1 MKQKLQTLLESAIK
15 AKKNSTGLPIRK
27 SLFLKNHVKPIR
39 SSISP
44 FSTTTIY
51 HQSAKSAKGT
61 QPLSKNATAFS
72 KIITASI
79 FVATTSLTFA
89 LIYSNIHP
97 LYADQKP
104 PNETSA
110 DDPTSHPR
118 RIRLHELSAHGPC
131 SPTPWILHQNRVYD
145 ITSFLPLHPGGD
157 IILRAAGSS
166 IDPYWDIF
174 SIHKTNG
181 AAALLEEYYIG
192 DVDERDL
199 DGEGK
204 VRLKGGVDDP
214 FKGDPE
220 RDEGLV
226 VLSSRPFNAESGEE
240 GLKEWRT
247 GSAVFYVRNHL
258 WVPEIRPEEHKL
270 VVEMPDG
277 EEKVYSLGDLKEKFK
292 ETTITATLQCSGNRR
307 RHMSENARAATGLQW
322 GVGAI
327 SNAVWTGVRLRDVL
341 ADAGLDVD
349 ELPEDAKHAQFVGAE
364 AYGSSIPIETA
375 VDKRGDVLL
384 AYEMNGEPLPPDH
397 GAPLRV
403 LVPGTVAARSVKWL
417 KKVVVSE
424 DESTS
429 QWQRR
434 DYKCF
439 GPNVKGNPEWD
450 EAPAIQEMPVQ
461 SAITGLR
468 EVTRK
473 SESDGS
479 LLQGL
484 ETDEDLVVVEGY
496 AWSGGGRKITRVDVS
511 ADDGKS
517 WHQADLLPDESLGS
531 KAWSWKRWRWVVPRT
546 QAKGCF
552 VVKAADEAGNSQ
564 PKEYEP
570 YWNFRGNLTN
580 SWHRVENLQFKD

>member
-1 MKQKLQTLLESAIK
+1 MKQKLQTALNVAMR
-15 AKKNSTGLPIRK
+15 AKKNSMSLPIRK
-27 SLFLKNHVKPIR
+27 SFFLKNHVTSIR

-44 FSTTTIY
+44 FSAATIY
-51 HQSAKSAKGT
+51 NQSAKSAKGT
-61 QPLSKNATAFS
+61 QSLGKIAPSPS
-72 KIITASI
+72 KIHAASI
-79 FVATTSLTFA
+79 FVVTSLTFA
-89 LIYSNIHP
+89 LIYTHQSP
-97 LYADQKP
+97 LYADQNP
-104 PNETSA
+104 PHKTSA
-110 DDPTSHPR
+110 DDPASHPR
-118 RIRLHELSAHGPC
+118 RIRLHELSAHGPY

-174 SIHKTNG
+174 SIHKSNG
-181 AAALLEEYYIG
+181 AAELLEEYYIG

-199 DGEGK
+199 DAEGK

-214 FKGDPE
+214 FKSDPE
-220 RDEGLV
+220 RDAGLV

-240 GLKEWRT
+240 GLRDWRT
-247 GSAVFYVRNHL
+247 GNGVFYVRNHL
-258 WVPEIRPEEHKL
+258 WVPEIKPAEHKL

-277 EEKVYSLGDLKEKFK
+277 EEKAYSLEDLKEKFK
-292 ETTITATLQCSGNRR
+292 KTTITATLQCSGNRR
-307 RHMSENARAATGLQW
+307 RHMSENAHAAAGLQW

-349 ELPEDAKHAQFVGAE
+349 ELPNDAKHAQFVGAE

-424 DESTS
+424 EESAS

-468 EVTRK
+468 EVSRE
-473 SESDGS
+473 SESDRS
-479 LLQGL
+479 LLQSL
-484 ETDEDLVVVEGY
+484 ETDENWVIVEGY

-531 KAWSWKRWRWVVPRT
+531 KAWSWKRWRWVIPRM
-546 QAKGCF
+546 QARGCF

-580 SWHRVENLQFKD
+580 SWHRVEDPHSKT

>member
-1 MKQKLQTLLESAIK
+1 MKQKLQTALK
-15 AKKNSTGLPIRK
+15 AAVRAKENSKILPIRK
-27 SLFLKNHVKPIR
+27 SLLLKSPVTPAR
-39 SSISP
+39 SAISFP
-44 FSTTTIY
+44 FSTAAK
-51 HQSAKSAKGT
+51 QCQNAKSAKST
-61 QPLSKNATAFS
+61 QLPS
-72 KIITASI
+72 KITPPLAKHLTASI
-79 FVATTSLTFA
+79 FVATTSLTLA
-89 LIYSNIHP
+89 LIYTHTHP
-97 LYADQKP
+97 LYAKTP
-104 PNETSA
+104 PNNENEPN
-110 DDPTSHPR
+110 DPTSHPR
-118 RIRLHELSAHGPC
+118 RIRLHELSAHGPY
-131 SPTPWILHQNRVYD
+131 SPRPWVLHHNRVYD

-157 IILRAAGSS
+157 IILRAAGGS

-181 AAALLEEYYIG
+181 AAELLEEYYIG

-199 DGEGK
+199 DAEGK
-204 VRLKGGVDDP
+204 VRVEWVDDP
-214 FKGDPE
+214 FKGDPD
-220 RDEGLV
+220 RDGGLV
-226 VLSSRPFNAESGEE
+226 VLTSRPFNAESGEE
-240 GLKEWRT
+240 GLREWRT
-247 GSAVFYVRNHL
+247 GSGVFYVRNHM
-258 WVPEIRPEEHKL
+258 WVPEIKPEQHKL
-270 VVEMPDG
+270 VVEMLDG
-277 EEKVYSLGDLKEKFK
+277 EEKEYSLEDLKSKFK

-307 RHMSENARAATGLQW
+307 KHMSENARAATGLQW

-364 AYGSSIPIETA
+364 AFGSSIPIETA
-375 VDKRGDVLL
+375 VDRRGDVLL
-384 AYEMNGEPLPPDH
+384 AYGMNGEPLPPDH

-424 DESTS
+424 DESPS

-461 SAITGLR
+461 SAITRLR
-468 EVTRK
+468 ELSR
-473 SESDGS
+473 EYDSDRS
-479 LLQGL
+479 VLQGL
-484 ETDEDLVVVEGY
+484 ETDKDWVIVEGY
-496 AWSGGGRKITRVDVS
+496 AWSGGGRKIIRVDVS

-531 KAWSWKRWRWVVPRT
+531 KSWSWKRWQWVIPRT
-546 QAKGCF
+546 QAGGCF

-580 SWHRVENLQFKD
+580 SWHRVDSSQSKA

>member
-1 MKQKLQTLLESAIK
+1 M
-15 AKKNSTGLPIRK
+15 
-27 SLFLKNHVKPIR
+27 
-39 SSISP
+39 
-44 FSTTTIY
+44 
-51 HQSAKSAKGT
+51 
-61 QPLSKNATAFS
+61 
-72 KIITASI
+72 
-79 FVATTSLTFA
+79 
-89 LIYSNIHP
+89 
-97 LYADQKP
+97 
-104 PNETSA
+104 
-110 DDPTSHPR
+110 
-118 RIRLHELSAHGPC
+118 
-131 SPTPWILHQNRVYD
+131 
-145 ITSFLPLHPGGD
+145 
-157 IILRAAGSS
+157 ILRAAGGS

-181 AAALLEEYYIG
+181 AAELLEEYYIG

-199 DGEGK
+199 DEEGK
-204 VRLKGGVDDP
+204 LRVEGLDDP

-220 RDEGLV
+220 RDAGLV
-226 VLSSRPFNAESGEE
+226 VLNRRPLKAESGEE
-240 GLKEWRT
+240 GLREWRT
-247 GSAVFYVRNHL
+247 GSGVFYVRNHM
-258 WVPEIRPEEHKL
+258 WVPEIKPEQHKL

-277 EEKVYSLGDLKEKFK
+277 EEKEYSLEDLKSKFK

-307 RHMSENARAATGLQW
+307 KHMSENARAATGLQW
-322 GVGAI
+322 GVGAM

-349 ELPEDAKHAQFVGAE
+349 ELPKDAKHAQFVGAE

-397 GAPLRV
+397 GFPLRV
-403 LVPGTVAARSVKWL
+403 LVPGTVAARSVKWV

-468 EVTRK
+468 DVSQE
-473 SESDGS
+473 SESDRI

-484 ETDEDLVVVEGY
+484 GTEENWVIVEGY

-517 WHQADLLPDESLGS
+517 WHQAELLPDESLGS
-531 KAWSWKRWRWVVPRT
+531 KAWSWKRWRWVTPRT
-546 QAKGCF
+546 QARSCF

-570 YWNFRGNLTN
+570 YWNFRGNLTH
-580 SWHRVENLQFKD
+580 SWHRVENRLSET

>member
-1 MKQKLQTLLESAIK
+1 MKQNLQTALKVAWK
-15 AKKNSTGLPIRK
+15 VKKNSTNLPFSK
-27 SLFLKNHVKPIR
+27 SLFLNSYVTSIR

-44 FSTTTIY
+44 FSTATQYCQNTKFAKTTHPFTKTSPI
-51 HQSAKSAKGT
+51 
-61 QPLSKNATAFS
+61 LSR
-72 KIITASI
+72 ILTASV
-79 FVATTSLTFA
+79 FVATTSITFA
-89 LIYSNIHP
+89 LIYTHTHP
-97 LYADQKP
+97 LYAENPHNKES
-104 PNETSA
+104 ET
-110 DDPTSHPR
+110 DDSNSSQPR
-118 RIRLHELSAHGPC
+118 RIRLRELSAHGPY
-131 SPTPWILHQNRVYD
+131 STNPWILHHNRVYD
-145 ITSFLPLHPGGD
+145 ITTFLSLHPGGD
-157 IILRAAGSS
+157 IILRAAGGS

-174 SIHKTNG
+174 AIHKTNG
-181 AAALLEEYYIG
+181 AAELLEEYYIG
-192 DVDERDL
+192 DIDERDL

-204 VRLKGGVDDP
+204 VRVEGVDDP

-220 RDEGLV
+220 RDAGLV
-226 VLSSRPFNAESGEE
+226 VLSRRPFNAESGEE
-240 GLKEWRT
+240 ALREWRT
-247 GSAVFYVRNHL
+247 ESGVFYVRNHM
-258 WVPEIRPEEHKL
+258 WVPEIKPEQHKL

-277 EEKVYSLGDLKEKFK
+277 EEKEYSLEDLKSKFK

-307 RHMSENARAATGLQW
+307 KHMSENARAAMGLQW
-322 GVGAI
+322 GVGAM

-397 GAPLRV
+397 GFPLRV
-403 LVPGTVAARSVKWL
+403 LVPGTVAARSVKWV

-424 DESTS
+424 EESTS

-468 EVTRK
+468 DVSYE
-473 SESDGS
+473 SESDRI

-484 ETDEDLVVVEGY
+484 ETEENCVIVEGY

-517 WHQADLLPDESLGS
+517 WHQAELLPDESLGS
-531 KAWSWKRWRWVVPRT
+531 KAWSWKRWRWVGPTT
-546 QAKGCF
+546 QARSCF
-552 VVKAADEAGNSQ
+552 VVKAADEAGNPQ
-564 PKEYEP
+564 PNEYEP

-580 SWHRVENLQFKD
+580 SWHRVKNWQSET

>member
-1 MKQKLQTLLESAIK
+1 MKQKLQTALHLALK
-15 AKKNSTGLPIRK
+15 VKKNSSGLLISKFLFSKNPLVPAQSSV
-27 SLFLKNHVKPIR
+27 SLFSTVSKYRHNTHFSEGTETPIKNIP
-39 SSISP
+39 
-44 FSTTTIY
+44 
-51 HQSAKSAKGT
+51 A
-61 QPLSKNATAFS
+61 LSKILA
-72 KIITASI
+72 ASI
-79 FVATTSLTFA
+79 FTATTSLTFA
-89 LIYSNIHP
+89 LVYTHTHP
-97 LYADQKP
+97 LYAENP
-104 PNETSA
+104 HNNATET
-110 DDPTSHPR
+110 DDPTSQPR

-157 IILRAAGSS
+157 IILRAAGGS

-181 AAALLEEYYIG
+181 AAELLEEYYIG

-204 VRLKGGVDDP
+204 VRVEGGVDDP
-214 FKGDPE
+214 FKGDPR

-226 VLSSRPFNAESGEE
+226 VLSSRPFNAENGEE
-240 GLKEWRT
+240 GLREWRT
-247 GSAVFYVRNHL
+247 GSAVFYVRNHM
-258 WVPEIRPEEHKL
+258 WVPEIKPEEHKL

-277 EEKVYSLGDLKEKFK
+277 EEKAYSLEDLKAKFK

-307 RHMSENARAATGLQW
+307 RHMSENARAAAGLQW

-364 AYGSSIPIETA
+364 AYGSSIPIEAA

-384 AYEMNGEPLPPDH
+384 AYGMNGEPLPPDH
-397 GAPLRV
+397 GAPLRA

-468 EVTRK
+468 EVSRN
-473 SESDGS
+473 SESGGS

-484 ETDEDLVVVEGY
+484 ETDKDWMVVEGY

-517 WHQADLLPDESLGS
+517 WQQAHLLPDESLGS
-531 KAWSWKRWRWVVPRT
+531 KAWSWKRWRWVIPKT
-546 QAKGCF
+546 QVGGSF

-580 SWHRVENLQFKD
+580 SWHKVENPQPKT

>member
-1 MKQKLQTLLESAIK
+1 MKRRLHTALKVAVRAKNNIPSLLIS
-15 AKKNSTGLPIRK
+15 K
-27 SLFLKNHVKPIR
+27 SLFLKNPLIPPR
-39 SSISP
+39 SSISL
-44 FSTTTIY
+44 FSTATKY
-51 HQSAKSAKGT
+51 HQNINIT
-61 QPLSKNATAFS
+61 RTRQPPNKPPPALSKILA
-72 KIITASI
+72 ASI
-79 FVATTSLTFA
+79 FVATTSLTVA
-89 LIYSNIHP
+89 LIYTQIHP
-97 LYADQKP
+97 LYAETP
-104 PNETSA
+104 HNNEAEANYSA
-110 DDPTSHPR
+110 SQPR
-118 RIRLHELSAHGPC
+118 RIRLHELLAHGPC
-131 SPTPWILHQNRVYD
+131 SPTPWILHHNRVYD

-157 IILRAAGSS
+157 IILRAAGGS

-181 AAALLEEYYIG
+181 AAELLEEYYIG

-204 VRLKGGVDDP
+204 VRVKEGVDDP
-214 FKGDPE
+214 FKSDPE

-226 VLSSRPFNAESGEE
+226 VLTSRPFNGESGEE
-240 GLKEWRT
+240 GLREWRT
-247 GSAVFYVRNHL
+247 GSGVFYVRNHM
-258 WVPEIRPEEHKL
+258 WVPEIKPEEHKL

-277 EEKVYSLGDLKEKFK
+277 EEKEYSLEDLKTKFK

-307 RHMSENARAATGLQW
+307 RHMSENARAAAGLQW

-349 ELPEDAKHAQFVGAE
+349 ELPEDAKHTQFVGAE

-384 AYEMNGEPLPPDH
+384 AYGMNGEPLPPDH

-468 EVTRK
+468 EVSRK
-473 SESDGS
+473 SASGGS
-479 LLQGL
+479 LLQDL
-484 ETDEDLVVVEGY
+484 ETDKEWVVVEGY

-531 KAWSWKRWRWVVPRT
+531 KAWSWKRWRWVIPKT
-546 QAKGCF
+546 QVGGCF

-580 SWHRVENLQFKD
+580 SWHKVENPRPKT

>member
-1 MKQKLQTLLESAIK
+1 MKQNLQTALKVALK
-15 AKKNSTGLPIRK
+15 AKKNSTSLISK
-27 SLFLKNHVKPIR
+27 SLFPKSHVTSIR

-44 FSTTTIY
+44 FSTATKYCHNTNFAKTTKPPSKTSPI
-51 HQSAKSAKGT
+51 
-61 QPLSKNATAFS
+61 LSR
-72 KIITASI
+72 ILTASVI
-79 FVATTSLTFA
+79 VATTSLTFA
-89 LIYSNIHP
+89 LIYTHTHP
-97 LYADQKP
+97 LYAETP
-104 PNETSA
+104 HNEEAETEDSSTSQ
-110 DDPTSHPR
+110 PR
-118 RIRLHELSAHGPC
+118 RIRLHELSAHGPY
-131 SPTPWILHQNRVYD
+131 SPTPWILHHNRVYD

-157 IILRAAGSS
+157 IILHAAGGS

-181 AAALLEEYYIG
+181 AAELLEEYYIG

-204 VRLKGGVDDP
+204 VRVEGVDDP
-214 FKGDPE
+214 FRGDPE
-220 RDEGLV
+220 RDAGLV
-226 VLSSRPFNAESGEE
+226 VLNRRPFNAESGEE
-240 GLKEWRT
+240 GLREWRT
-247 GSAVFYVRNHL
+247 GSGVFYVRNHF
-258 WVPEIRPEEHKL
+258 WVPEIKTEQHKL

-277 EEKVYSLGDLKEKFK
+277 EETEYSLEDLKSKFK

-307 RHMSENARAATGLQW
+307 KHMSENARAATGLQW
-322 GVGAI
+322 GVGAM

-397 GAPLRV
+397 GFPLRV
-403 LVPGTVAARSVKWL
+403 LVPGTVAARSVKWV

-468 EVTRK
+468 EVSHD
-473 SESDGS
+473 SESDKI

-484 ETDEDLVVVEGY
+484 KTEEDWVIVEGY

-517 WHQADLLPDESLGS
+517 WHQAELLPDESLGS
-531 KAWSWKRWRWVVPRT
+531 KAWSWKRWRWVIPMT
-546 QAKGCF
+546 QARSCF

-580 SWHRVENLQFKD
+580 SWHRVENRHSET

>member
-1 MKQKLQTLLESAIK
+1 MKQKLQTALNVAVR
-15 AKKNSTGLPIRK
+15 AKKNSTSLPLRK
-27 SLFLKNHVKPIR
+27 SFFLTNHVTSIR
-39 SSISP
+39 SPISP
-44 FSTTTIY
+44 FSTAPIY
-51 HQSAKSAKGT
+51 YQSAKTAKGT
-61 QPLSKNATAFS
+61 QSLGRIASALSKTLP
-72 KIITASI
+72 ASI
-79 FVATTSLTFA
+79 FAATSLTFA
-89 LIYSNIHP
+89 LIYTNTHP
-97 LYADQKP
+97 IYADRNP
-104 PNETSA
+104 HNEPET
-110 DDPTSHPR
+110 DDPPSQPR
-118 RIRLHELSAHGPC
+118 RIRLHELSAHGPY
-131 SPTPWILHQNRVYD
+131 SPTPWILYQNRVYD

-181 AAALLEEYYIG
+181 AAELLEEYYIG

-214 FKGDPE
+214 FKSDPE

-240 GLKEWRT
+240 GLREWRT
-247 GSAVFYVRNHL
+247 GNGVFYVRNHL
-258 WVPEIRPEEHKL
+258 WVPEIKPEEHKL

-277 EEKVYSLGDLKEKFK
+277 GEKVYSLEDLKEKFK

-307 RHMSENARAATGLQW
+307 KHMSENAHAAAGLQW

-341 ADAGLDVD
+341 ADAGLDID
-349 ELPEDAKHAQFVGAE
+349 ELPDDAKHAQFVGAE
-364 AYGSSIPIETA
+364 AYGSSIPMETA

-424 DESTS
+424 EESAS

-468 EVTRK
+468 ELSRK
-473 SESDGS
+473 AEIDKDH
-479 LLQGL
+479 LQGL
-484 ETDEDLVVVEGY
+484 ETEENWVVVEGY

-531 KAWSWKRWRWVVPRT
+531 KAWSWKRWQWVIPRT
-546 QAKGCF
+546 QARGCF

-564 PKEYEP
+564 PKDYEP

-580 SWHRVENLQFKD
+580 SWHRVEDPQSKT

>member
-1 MKQKLQTLLESAIK
+1 MKQNIQTALKFAMK
-15 AKKNSTGLPIRK
+15 AKKNSTNLLISK
-27 SLFLKNHVKPIR
+27 SLFLKSHVTSIR
-39 SSISP
+39 PSISP
-44 FSTTTIY
+44 FSTATKYCQNTNFVKTT
-51 HQSAKSAKGT
+51 K
-61 QPLSKNATAFS
+61 PLTKTSPILS
-72 KIITASI
+72 RILTASV

-89 LIYSNIHP
+89 LIYTHTHP
-97 LYADQKP
+97 LYAETP
-104 PNETSA
+104 HNESET
-110 DDPTSHPR
+110 DDSNPSQPR
-118 RIRLHELSAHGPC
+118 RIRLHELSAHGPY
-131 SPTPWILHQNRVYD
+131 SPNPWILHNNRVYD
-145 ITSFLPLHPGGD
+145 ITSFLKLHPGGD
-157 IILRAAGSS
+157 IILRAAGGS

-181 AAALLEEYYIG
+181 AAELLEEYYIG
-192 DVDERDL
+192 DLDERDL

-204 VRLKGGVDDP
+204 VRVEGVDDP

-220 RDEGLV
+220 RDAGLV
-226 VLSSRPFNAESGEE
+226 VLSRRPFNAESGEE
-240 GLKEWRT
+240 GLREWRT
-247 GSAVFYVRNHL
+247 GSGVFYVRNHM
-258 WVPEIRPEEHKL
+258 WVPEIKPEQHKL

-277 EEKVYSLGDLKEKFK
+277 EEREYSLEDLKSKFK
-292 ETTITATLQCSGNRR
+292 EITITATLQCSGNRR
-307 RHMSENARAATGLQW
+307 KHMSENARAAMGLQW

-384 AYEMNGEPLPPDH
+384 AYGMNGEPLPPDH

-403 LVPGTVAARSVKWL
+403 LVPGTVAARSVKWV
-417 KKVVVSE
+417 KKIVVSE
-424 DESTS
+424 EESTS

-468 EVTRK
+468 EASPE
-473 SESDGS
+473 SESDS
-479 LLQGL
+479 ILLQGL
-484 ETDEDLVVVEGY
+484 ETEENWVIVEGY

-517 WHQADLLPDESLGS
+517 WHQAELLPDESLGS
-531 KAWSWKRWRWVVPRT
+531 KAWSWKRWRWVGPTT
-546 QAKGCF
+546 QARSCF
-552 VVKAADEAGNSQ
+552 VVKAADEAGNPQ
-564 PKEYEP
+564 PNEYEP

-580 SWHRVENLQFKD
+580 SWHRVKNWQSET